1 MKETNYPKYKKEQAR
16 EQKRQKNLLRGKG
29 SLLAGVALL
38 LLTLYTLPFRAVN
51 VSDIC
56 GDEFKE
62 RKAYY
67 IEDLQIL
74 HAKTDDTQDQV
85 YCVAKFLDRN
95 QNAWILSFEL
105 GTNEYL
111 AEQIRLAQTLGK
123 ELDATA
129 SGYVYV
135 ENIPEEARIYYSS
148 HSEKYV
154 EADDENVL
162 NLNAYYLCGASGNYT
177 LQALLRSG
185 ETKAGFVVGVVGVI
199 FGGIMVMMNRAC
211 KLT

>member
-1 MKETNYPKYKKEQAR
+1 MKETNYHKYKIEQAC
-16 EQKRQKNLLRGKG
+16 EQRRQKNLLRGKG
-29 SLLAGVALL
+29 SLLAGAALL
-38 LLTLYTLPFRAVN
+38 LLTLYTIPFRAVN

-56 GDEFKE
+56 GDELKE

-67 IEDLQIL
+67 IEELQIL
-74 HAKTDDTQDQV
+74 HAKVDENEDQV
-85 YCVAKFLDRN
+85 YCVAKFLDRD
-95 QNAWILSFEL
+95 QNAWILSFDP
-105 GTNEYL
+105 GTNEHL

-135 ENIPEEARIYYSS
+135 EDIPEEVRIYYSS
-148 HSEKYV
+148 HSENYV
-154 EADDENVL
+154 ETDGGNL
-162 NLNAYYLCGASGNYT
+162 LRLNAYYLCGASGNYT
-177 LQALLRSG
+177 LQAILRSG

-199 FGGIMVMMNRAC
+199 FGGIMVMMNRSR